1 MKNAIKEIKNS
12 SESIINRADHMEE
25 RISKLED
32 TNLDVIPLEEERELR
47 SKRNE
52 DILRELSTS
61 FRKCN
66 IWIMGILEG

>member
-1 MKNAIKEIKNS
+1 
-12 SESIINRADHMEE
+12 MEE